1 MCSSAALVKVIQKLH
16 FLESYTYTEAVGIMR
31 LTRVS
36 VGPPIEEVADSEKSK
51 LDDERAGHEL
61 LDEALDGR
69 LLRLLPH
76 DRHQA
81 RQNFKEE

>member
-1 MCSSAALVKVIQKLH
+1 MKVIQKLH
-16 FLESYTYTEAVGIMR
+16 FLESYKEAVGIMR

>member
-1 MCSSAALVKVIQKLH
+1 MCSSDALIKVIQKLH
-16 FLESYTYTEAVGIMR
+16 LLESYKEAVDIMR

-36 VGPPIEEVADSEKSK
+36 VGPSIEEVADSEKSK

-81 RQNFKEE
+81 RQNFKEV